1 LAQHDLSEELYA
13 NVAEWATYPA
23 YSDLERAALE
33 FAEKFAVDHLAIDQA
48 LMDRLRGELGD
59 ALTFEL
65 GLCVSSWL
73 ALGRL
78 TQVMGV
84 EASCPLRI

>member
-1 LAQHDLSEELYA
+1 MASHDLTEDLYDH
-13 NVAEWATYPA
+13 VADWATHPGYT
-23 YSDLERAALE
+23 DLERAALE
-33 FAEKFAVDHLAIDQA
+33 FAEKFAVDHLAIDQP
-48 LMDRLRGELGD
+48 LMDRLRAELGD